1 MDAICSLTYWS
12 RAVRPMEDAELLQLL
27 DTARAANARRG
38 VSGMLL
44 YKSGCFLQVLEG
56 ETAVVEALIA
66 KIARDTR
73 HEDVR
78 ILRRDSGPRQ
88 FGEWSMG
95 FQNLSDLRLV
105 EAGESDLMSV
115 PFDAEYFGANPTKVQ
130 ELLLC
135 FRGMS
140 NPALVTTLV

>member
-1 MDAICSLTYWS
+1 
-12 RAVRPMEDAELLQLL
+12 MEDAELLPLL
-27 DTARAANARRG
+27 DKARVANARRG

-44 YKSGCFLQVLEG
+44 YKSGSFLQVLEG
-56 ETAVVEALIA
+56 EAGDVEALIA
-66 KIARDTR
+66 TIERDPR

-78 ILRRDSGPRQ
+78 ILRKDAGPRQ

-105 EAGESDLMSV
+105 EAGESDLMSA

-135 FRGMS
+135 FRGMN